1 MEKSKSGI
9 HGPRLPSMIFFRNG
23 WPVDFWL
30 KQLFDIYCHFSKDLS
45 NSTRSICRVAIQ
57 SHEKFDF
64 CDLENMQTCFDVSEE
79 NYSDDSDFSMSSAT
93 GYARSESREVN

>member
-1 MEKSKSGI
+1 
-9 HGPRLPSMIFFRNG
+9 
-23 WPVDFWL
+23 L
-30 KQLFDIYCHFSKDLS
+30 KQLFDIYSHFSKDLS

-57 SHEKFDF
+57 SHESGDF
-64 CDLENMQTCFDVSEE
+64 VDLETMTACFDVADE